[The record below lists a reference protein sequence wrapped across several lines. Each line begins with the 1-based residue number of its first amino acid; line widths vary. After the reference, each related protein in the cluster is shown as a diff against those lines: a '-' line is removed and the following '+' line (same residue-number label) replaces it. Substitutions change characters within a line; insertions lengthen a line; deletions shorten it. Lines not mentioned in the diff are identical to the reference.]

1 MSGIN
6 VGDDV
11 LEVFNNLKLRK
22 KQEDG
27 SKAKY
32 LKLVIKD
39 EKIVVDTMGG
49 TDTTWDE
56 VLESLKDDEAAY
68 VVYDYHMKADDG
80 RMLEKLVLVNWV
92 PDNVRAKAKMLAGST
107 FNTVK
112 EQLQGIHKDFFAC
125 DFDDMDE
132 ENLKK
137 KIMG

>member
-11 LEVFNNLKLRK
+11 LEVFNKLKLRK

-39 EKIVVDTMGG
+39 EKICVDTVGG
-49 TDTTWDE
+49 EDFTWDQ
-56 VLESLKDDEAAY
+56 VLETLKDDEPAY
-68 VVYDYHMKADDG
+68 LVYDYHMKAADG

-92 PDNVRAKAKMLAGST
+92 PDNVGAKGKMLAGST

-132 ENLKK
+132 ENVKK
-137 KIMG
+137 MLA